1 MIRLV
6 GVLTEGGVPVEI
18 RSFIDTDGEMLIGA
32 LISAAK
38 MLCAAMD
45 SGEVHRL
52 AFRDNTLIVFESKS
66 GYTVV
71 ALVDKGAGYA
81 ESQLRIIAEEIDNS
95 NIPDADGSVTKEHT
109 VIINKILDTYVKHDI
124 AINLEEVLDR
134 IWPPLISQIGTDS
147 ELEQIL
153 ERVDKRT
160 ETTGLVEKW
169 QKLKSQVH
177 YSMEDALEYALQGRF
192 DKACAASIDS
202 KNTLELTFAIK
213 MGTLALQMT
222 ETSAPP
228 LSELVMRVDRI
239 KADNPF
245 SSAVVALVKF
255 LSREIDSRDYSKF
268 LRKAADIF
276 KFRTDP
282 PSLLQS
288 FVFMDGRISEFP
300 EFAGRLVDYYQ
311 KAIPVARAYIYSII
325 DRNEIFEKL
334 YSVSSYDDFKSKMGF
349 YKGRIQ
355 GILSQLSSVLDEK
368 AGISSEPVTYIK
380 MALQSSLQLQ
390 NYITLL
396 TALSESPVL
405 TVSERKEVL
414 EEVLEIYWKYFRSL
428 LRLNIPIF
436 AHTVDSVFQSLS
448 VACAEYYRISTGEGR
463 EAHLEYIDEFLTDVS
478 LVVHREWNKTQIRL
492 SIFVLINAI
501 GPILAR
507 VGRISHSELELLYS
521 AMKQYDSE
529 STMSLRESNPSAYMT
544 NVGNLMV
551 SIAALSTRIKI
562 PKEKLHIRIE
572 SFRTALAVHQW
583 FVSHGMVC
591 RDDIMS
597 VTFLAGQILELLDR
611 SEVERVLKVSVALN
625 RIAIQD
631 YTEYDYELAMMGT
644 PLLLLLI
651 QGSEI
656 LDEPIYSHLAN
667 DLLQRCIGA
676 WRKYGFHEKAE
687 NLDNLIQQEINNKK
701 GA

>member
-18 RSFIDTDGEMLIGA
+18 RSFMDSDGEMLIGA

-52 AFRDNTLIVFESKS
+52 AFRENTLIVFESKS
-66 GYTVV
+66 NYTVV
-71 ALVDKGAGYA
+71 ALVDKGVGYA

-109 VIINKILDTYVKHDI
+109 ALINKILDTYIRHDI
-124 AINLEEVLDR
+124 DINLQHTLDM
-134 IWPPLISQIGTDS
+134 IWPPLVS
-147 ELEQIL
+147 EIRKDPALKQPL
-153 ERVDKRT
+153 KRVDKRA
-160 ETTGLVEKW
+160 ETTGVEEKW
-169 QKLKSQVH
+169 KKLKSQIR
-177 YSMEDALEYALQGRF
+177 YSMEDAFEYALQGRF
-192 DKACAASIDS
+192 DRACAASIDS
-202 KNTLELTFAIK
+202 RNIEELTFAIK
-213 MGTLALQMT
+213 MGALALQMT

-228 LSELVMRVDRI
+228 LNELAMKVDGI
-239 KADNPF
+239 KGDNPF
-245 SSAVVALVKF
+245 SSAIVALIKF
-255 LSREIDSRDYSKF
+255 LSGEISSINYSEF
-268 LRKAADIF
+268 LGKAADVF
-276 KFRTDP
+276 TFSTDQS
-282 PSLLQS
+282 SLLQS
-288 FVFMDGRISEFP
+288 FVFMDGGISDFP
-300 EFAGRLVDYYQ
+300 EFAGRLADYFQ
-311 KAIPVARAYIYSII
+311 KAAPVARAYIYSII
-325 DRNEIFEKL
+325 DRDEIFDKL

-349 YKGRIQ
+349 YKGRIK
-355 GILSQLSSVLDEK
+355 GILTQLASVLDK
-368 AGISSEPVTYIK
+368 KVGISSEPITCTK
-380 MALQSSLQLQ
+380 MALQGSLQLQ

-396 TALSESPVL
+396 TALAESPVL

-414 EEVLEIYWKYFRSL
+414 EEVLEIYWKYIRSI

-448 VACAEYYRISTGEGR
+448 VACAEYYRISTGAER

-478 LVVHREWNKTQIRL
+478 LVVQREWSKPPIRL

-501 GPILAR
+501 GPILSRA
-507 VGRISHSELELLYS
+507 GKISPSEVELLYS
-521 AMKQYDSE
+521 AMKQYDNE
-529 STMSLRESNPSAYMT
+529 STMGLRESNPSAYMT
-544 NVGNLMV
+544 NVGNMMV
-551 SIAALSTRIKI
+551 SIAAMSTRIRL
-562 PKEKLHIRIE
+562 PKEKRPITIE

-583 FVSHGMVC
+583 FLSHGMVC

-611 SEVERVLKVSVALN
+611 SDVERTLKITVALN

-631 YTEYDYELAMMGT
+631 YSEYDYELAMMGT

-651 QGSEI
+651 HGGKI
-656 LDEPIYSHLAN
+656 LDEPIYEQLVD

-687 NLDNLIQQEINNKK
+687 NLDKLIQGEIGRKKK
-701 GA
+701 G

>member
-18 RSFIDTDGEMLIGA
+18 RSFMDTDGEMLVGA

-52 AFRDNTLIVFESKS
+52 AFRENTLIVFESKS
-66 GYTVV
+66 EYTVV
-71 ALVDKGAGYA
+71 ALVDKGVGYA

-109 VIINKILDTYVKHDI
+109 AIINKILDTYIRHDI
-124 AINLEEVLDR
+124 DINLQETLDR
-134 IWPPLISQIGTDS
+134 IWPPLVSQIRKDPA
-147 ELEQIL
+147 LKQPL
-153 ERVDKRT
+153 ERVDKRA
-160 ETTGLVEKW
+160 ETTGVEEKW
-169 QKLKSQVH
+169 KNLKSQIRH
-177 YSMEDALEYALQGRF
+177 SMEDALEYALQGRF
-192 DKACAASIDS
+192 DRACAASIDS
-202 KNTLELTFAIK
+202 KKTAELTFAIK
-213 MGTLALQMT
+213 VGALALQMT

-228 LSELVMRVDRI
+228 LSELAMRLDEI
-239 KADNPF
+239 KGDNPF
-245 SSAVVALVKF
+245 SSAVVALIKF
-255 LSREIDSRDYSKF
+255 LSGEISSSNYSDF
-268 LRKAADIF
+268 LRKAADVF
-276 KFRTDP
+276 TFSTDQS
-282 PSLLQS
+282 SLLQS
-288 FVFMDGRISEFP
+288 FVFMDGRISDFP
-300 EFAGRLVDYYQ
+300 EFAGRLADYFQ
-311 KAIPVARAYIYSII
+311 KAVPVARAYIYSII
-325 DRNEIFEKL
+325 DRNEIFDKL

-355 GILSQLSSVLDEK
+355 GILTQLASVLDEK
-368 AGISSEPVTYIK
+368 AAISSEPTTYTK
-380 MALQSSLQLQ
+380 MALQGSLQLQ

-396 TALSESPVL
+396 TALAESPVL

-414 EEVLEIYWKYFRSL
+414 EEVLEIYWKYIRSL

-448 VACAEYYRISTGEGR
+448 VACAEYYRISTGEER

-478 LVVHREWNKTQIRL
+478 LVVQREWSKPRVRL

-501 GPILAR
+501 GPVLAQ
-507 VGRISHSELELLYS
+507 VGRVSPSEVELLYS
-521 AMKQYDSE
+521 AMKQYDNE
-529 STMSLRESNPSAYMT
+529 STMALRESNPSAYMT
-544 NVGNLMV
+544 NVGNMMV
-551 SIAALSTRIKI
+551 SIAAMSIRIKL
-562 PKEKLHIRIE
+562 PKEKQHITIK
-572 SFRTALAVHQW
+572 SFRDALAVHQW
-583 FVSHGMVC
+583 FLSHGMVC

-611 SEVERVLKVSVALN
+611 FDVERTLKITVALN

-631 YTEYDYELAMMGT
+631 YSEYDYELAMMGT

-651 QGSEI
+651 HGGRI
-656 LDEPIYSHLAN
+656 LDEPIYEQLAN

-676 WRKYGFHEKAE
+676 WRKYGFHKKAE
-687 NLDNLIQQEINNKK
+687 NLDELIQKEINSKQ
-701 GA
+701 GG